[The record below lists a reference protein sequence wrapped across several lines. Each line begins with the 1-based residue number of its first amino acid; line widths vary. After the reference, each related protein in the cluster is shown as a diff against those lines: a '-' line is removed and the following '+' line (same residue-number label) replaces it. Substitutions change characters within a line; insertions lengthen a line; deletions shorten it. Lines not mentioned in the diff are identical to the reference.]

1 MNETI
6 RIYNINKNTK
16 LRQSLRCDMPEAE
29 KKLWQHIRKK
39 QLGIKFRRQHGI
51 GRYIADF
58 YCSEHKLVI
67 ELDGD
72 SHNSLEA
79 QTYDKERNMFMRQVG
94 LNVLRFTNQEV
105 FTNIE
110 GILEQIK
117 EQMKSNRATPP

>member
-1 MNETI
+1 
-6 RIYNINKNTK
+6 
-16 LRQSLRCDMPEAE
+16 MPEAE

>member
-1 MNETI
+1 
-6 RIYNINKNTK
+6 
-16 LRQSLRCDMPEAE
+16 MPEAE

-58 YCSEHKLVI
+58 YCSEYKLVI

-72 SHNSLEA
+72 SHDSLEA
-79 QTYDKERNMFMRQVG
+79 QTYDAERNMFMLKIG

-110 GILEQIK
+110 GVLQNIEDNVK
-117 EQMKSNRATPP
+117 KPTPP